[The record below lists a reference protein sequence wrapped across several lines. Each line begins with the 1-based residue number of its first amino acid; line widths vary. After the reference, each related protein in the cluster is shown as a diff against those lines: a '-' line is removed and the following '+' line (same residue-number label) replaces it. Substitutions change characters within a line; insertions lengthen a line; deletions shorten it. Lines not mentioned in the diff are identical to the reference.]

1 MLKKAPFLQK
11 NFSKRTFMPRNN
23 NNREIKYS
31 EAIREALELSMKK
44 NKSVILLA
52 LGQDDPKG
60 IFGTATNLIN
70 KFGNKRVFDM
80 PTAENSMTGIAIG
93 CSLGN
98 LRPVLTHQRVE
109 FSLLSTDQIINQA
122 AKWSYMSAGKM
133 KVPIVIRMI
142 IGRGWGQGPQ
152 HSQSLES
159 LFSNIP
165 GLKVVCPATAFD
177 AKGMLISSIE
187 DNNPVIFFE
196 HRWLHSNFGK
206 VPKKYYKVPIGKSKI
221 IHKGDDITIVSSSLM
236 SIESLKTAKILKSF
250 NVNAEVIDLR
260 TLRPLDLKPIV
271 NSVKKTKNLLV
282 VDNGWMKY
290 GISSEIIASIVE
302 KIKDISKINIK
313 RIGIS
318 DNPIPSTRS
327 LAKYCYQD
335 IYSILQEV
343 LKIKKIKHKNLKS
356 YKIYSAGD
364 VPDKDN
370 TGPF

>member
-1 MLKKAPFLQK
+1 MPKKNIK
-11 NFSKRTFMPRNN
+11 
-23 NNREIKYS
+23 REIKYS
-31 EAIREALELSMKK
+31 EAIREALYFSMKK

-52 LGQDDPKG
+52 LGADDPKG
-60 IFGTATNLIN
+60 IFGTTKNLIN

-93 CSLGN
+93 CSLGD
-98 LRPVLTHQRVE
+98 LRPVVTHQRVE
-109 FSLLSTDQIINQA
+109 FSLLSIDQIINQA

-165 GLKVVCPATAFD
+165 GLKVVCPSTPFD

-196 HRWLHSNFGK
+196 HRWLHGYFGK
-206 VPKKYYKVPIGKSKI
+206 VPHNYYKVPIGKSKI
-221 IHKGDDITIVSSSLM
+221 IHRGNDITIVSSSYM

-260 TLRPLDLKPIV
+260 SLRPLDVNPILS
-271 NSVKKTKNLLV
+271 SVKKTKNLLV

-290 GISSEIIASIVE
+290 GISSEIIASIVDN
-302 KIKDISKINIK
+302 IKNLSKITIK

-327 LAKYCYQD
+327 LAKHCYQD
-335 IYSILQEV
+335 IYSILKAV
-343 LKIKKIKHKNLKS
+343 LKMKNIKYSNLNA
-356 YKIYSAGD
+356 YKIYSATD
-364 VPDKDN
+364 VPDKDF